1 MSAIPDF
8 PAFRAVE
15 LYDRKAVEALF
26 RGMSP
31 EVSELNFTNL
41 FMFKH
46 VHDYKLSALNGNL
59 VILARSYTDEPYFMP
74 PIGDSEI
81 PATIGSMMD
90 YMRKTGG
97 RPVIELAWEE
107 FIEKHIKTDPS
118 FGYEID
124 HDSSDYVYDTR
135 ELIELTGRKF
145 HDKKNLRNR
154 FEKTYAGRYEYR
166 PLTPDLIEG
175 AVDLTNRW
183 CKEKCTLD
191 SPSTFGETEATMCAL
206 RNFDNLSTKGGVV
219 LMDGRVEALS
229 LGEELNPDMVV
240 VHVEKANADFA
251 GLYQYMSSEFLARE
265 FPDYTFTNREQ
276 DLGEPNLKKSKLSYN
291 PVRMVYK
298 YRVWKK

>member
-8 PAFRAVE
+8 PDFRAVE
-15 LYDRKAVEALF
+15 LEDRDAVEALF

-46 VHDYKLSALNGNL
+46 VHNYRLSVLNRNL
-59 VILARSYTDEPYFMP
+59 IILAKSYTDEPYFMP
-74 PIGDSEI
+74 PVGDTDI
-81 PATIGSMMD
+81 HATIAAMMD
-90 YMRKTGG
+90 YMKNAGG
-97 RPVIELAWEE
+97 RPVIELAWED
-107 FIEKHIKTDPS
+107 FVGRHIAPEPS

-124 HDSSDYVYDTR
+124 HNSSDYVYNTR
-135 ELIELTGRKF
+135 ELIELAGRRF
-145 HDKKNLRNR
+145 HDKKNFRNR
-154 FEKTYAGRYEYR
+154 FEREYAGRYEYR

-206 RNFDNLSTKGGVV
+206 RNLGNLSTRGSVV

-240 VHVEKANADFA
+240 VHVEKANADFS
-251 GLYQYMSSEFLARE
+251 GLYQYISSEFLARE

-276 DLGEPNLKKSKLSYN
+276 DLGEPNLRKSKQSYN

-298 YRVWKK
+298 YRVWVK

>member
-1 MSAIPDF
+1 MSAMPDF
-8 PAFRAVE
+8 PEFRAVE
-15 LYDRKAVEALF
+15 LDDRKAIEALF
-26 RGMSP
+26 RGISP
-31 EVSELNFTNL
+31 EVSELNYTNL

-46 VHDYKLSALNGNL
+46 VHDYMLCVLNGNL
-59 VILARSYTDEPYFMP
+59 IILAKSYADEPYFMP
-74 PIGDSEI
+74 PVGDKDI
-81 PATIGSMMD
+81 PATVSAMMD
-90 YMRKTGG
+90 YMKSVGG
-97 RPVIELAWEE
+97 RPVIELAGEE
-107 FIEKHIKTDPS
+107 FIEKYIGPDPS
-118 FGYEID
+118 YAYEID

-135 ELIELTGRKF
+135 ELIELAGRKF

-154 FEKTYAGRYEYR
+154 FEKSYAGRYEYR
-166 PLTPDLIEG
+166 PLAPDLIEG

-219 LMDGRVEALS
+219 LLDGNVEALS

-298 YRVWKK
+298 YRVWVK